1 MLKCVCGESML
12 ASQFAEHRKSAGAR
26 LAKSSLSVPD
36 MLRGQASVW
45 NRTTSCVA
53 GHPQTPENTYRYNG
67 RRSCRLCRLDRAREQ
82 TVAKRRAA

>member
-12 ASQFAEHRKSAGAR
+12 ASQFAEHRKSVGAR

-45 NRTTSCVA
+45 NRTT
-53 GHPQTPENTYRYNG
+53 
-67 RRSCRLCRLDRAREQ
+67 DRARQ